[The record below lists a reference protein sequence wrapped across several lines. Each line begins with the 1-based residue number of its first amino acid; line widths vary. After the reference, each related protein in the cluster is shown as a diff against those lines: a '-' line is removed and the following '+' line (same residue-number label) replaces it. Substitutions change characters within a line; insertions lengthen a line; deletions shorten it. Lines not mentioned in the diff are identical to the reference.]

1 MKALYKADS
10 IVNTIARILNLL
22 SYLACAVMILLTVA
36 DVILRAITGNPIL
49 GAYEITQ
56 YTLLTFIFA
65 SFAYTQTE
73 HGHIQVTMF
82 LRILPRKVMFAIYA
96 VMEVLS
102 TVFWVYFAYAA
113 YLQAVYAFDKGY
125 FAQVLKFPTY
135 PFYAL
140 VCVCLIIFALTTL
153 MSAIKTFA
161 AMFNKEFGDELFEK
175 WF

>member
-1 MKALYKADS
+1 MKALYKADN
-10 IVNTIARILNLL
+10 IVNIIARILNLL
-22 SYLACAVMILLTVA
+22 SYLACAVMILLTVT
-36 DVILRAITGNPIL
+36 DVLLRAITDNPIL

-82 LRILPRKVMFAIYA
+82 LRILPRKAMFFIYA
-96 VMEVLS
+96 LMELLS
-102 TVFWVYFAYAA
+102 TGFWVYFAYAA
-113 YLQAVYAFDKGY
+113 YLQAVYTFDQGY

-140 VCVCLIIFALTTL
+140 VSVCLVIFALTTL
-153 MSAIKTFA
+153 MSAIKTFTA
-161 AMFNKEFGDELFEK
+161 IFSKELGDELYEK